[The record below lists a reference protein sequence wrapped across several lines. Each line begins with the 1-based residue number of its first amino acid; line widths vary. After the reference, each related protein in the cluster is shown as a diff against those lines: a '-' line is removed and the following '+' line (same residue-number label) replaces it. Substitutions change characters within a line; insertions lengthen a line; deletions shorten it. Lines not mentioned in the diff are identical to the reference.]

1 MQRVA
6 VLGGGSFG
14 TALAELMARQGM
26 EVRLWMRNAERCA
39 TIARTRKNPDTLQD
53 FELHPRLTATADRS
67 EALDGVDL
75 VVLATPSQVG
85 RQVLSDFKPHLPQ
98 APLMIACKGIEN
110 ETLMTMEEVVADVL
124 GAEAHKRALTLSGP
138 SFAKELMLSMPT
150 AVVLACRDLKL
161 ADEVSARISGGYFRA
176 YTTTDVVGVELGGA
190 LKNVMAIAAGA
201 AAGMGLGDNTRAAM
215 ITRGLAEITRLAV
228 AKGAHPMTLAG
239 LAGFGD
245 LVLTCTGAL
254 SRNRAIGEALG
265 RGKTL
270 DEAIAEVKQV
280 AEGIRTT
287 QSAYQLAAK
296 LGVDAPITAAV
307 YKVIYEGAN
316 ARKAVT
322 ELLTRPLKRELE
334 Y

>member
-1 MQRVA
+1 
-6 VLGGGSFG
+6 LGGGSFG
-14 TALAELMARQGM
+14 TALAELLARQGM
-26 EVRLWMRNAERCA
+26 DVCLWMRNAERCA
-39 TIARTRKNPDTLQD
+39 SIRQTRRNPDYFQD
-53 FELHPRLTATADRS
+53 FELHTRLTATADRD
-67 EALDGVDL
+67 EALAGADV
-75 VVLATPSQVG
+75 VVLSTPSQVA
-85 RQVLSDFKPHLPQ
+85 RQVLSDFKAKLPQ
-98 APLMIACKGIEN
+98 VPLILAAKGIEN
-110 ETLMTMEEVVADVL
+110 DTLMTLEEVVVDVL
-124 GAEAHKRALTLSGP
+124 GASWQNRTLTLSGP
-138 SFAKELMLSMPT
+138 SFARELMMSMPT
-150 AVVLACRDLKL
+150 AVVLACRDLAL
-161 ADEVSARISGGYFRA
+161 ADTVSACISGGYFRA

-201 AAGMGLGDNTRAAM
+201 ATGMGLGDNTRAAM

-270 DEAIAEVKQV
+270 EEAIAEVKQV
-280 AEGIRTT
+280 AEGIRTA
-287 QSAYQLAAK
+287 QSAHQLAAK

-307 YKVIYEGAN
+307 YKVIYEGAS

-322 ELLTRPLKRELE
+322 DLLTRPLKRELE